1 MHEPRNP
8 WRVAVPI
15 GVEFMMTNQNG
26 AARLRGRAALA
37 GTLLALS
44 AAPALAGSAA
54 GSNKVQGEGIAS
66 FYGGRHHGGP
76 TASGERFNMHAMTA
90 AHRTAPL
97 GSRLL
102 VTNLRN
108 GKSVVVRIND
118 RGPFIKG
125 RIIDLSRGAADVLGF
140 TGAGLT
146 RVAVTAADGRAK
158 PFEVASLDIDE
169 TGSTAKPAETRLD
182 AEAGE
187 KPVLTD
193 AERLMIDRT
202 RPTDR

>member
-1 MHEPRNP
+1 MKLITDAAPR
-8 WRVAVPI
+8 
-15 GVEFMMTNQNG
+15 G
-26 AARLRGRAALA
+26 AAPRRVLLAA
-37 GTLLALS
+37 GLLAL
-44 AAPALAGSAA
+44 AATPAFAGSA
-54 GSNKVQGEGIAS
+54 KVQGQGIAS
-66 FYGGRHHGGP
+66 FYGGEHHGGP

-97 GSRLL
+97 GTHLK

-146 RVAVTAADGRAK
+146 RVAIETAETGAK
-158 PFEVASLDIDE
+158 PGPVAGSLKVASLEPE
-169 TGSTAKPAETRLD
+169 TTGTSATSETPS
-182 AEAGE
+182 AEAA
-187 KPVLTD
+187 KPVLSE
-193 AERLMIDRT
+193 AERAMIDRT
-202 RPTDR
+202 ASSDR

>member
-1 MHEPRNP
+1 MKT
-8 WRVAVPI
+8 I
-15 GVEFMMTNQNG
+15 IDG

-37 GTLLALS
+37 GALLALS
-44 AAPALAGSAA
+44 AAPALAGSA
-54 GSNKVQGEGIAS
+54 KVQGEGIAS

-97 GSRLL
+97 GSHLK

-118 RGPFIKG
+118 RGPFVRG
-125 RIIDLSRGAADVLGF
+125 RIIDLSRGAAEVLGF

-146 RVAVTAADGRAK
+146 RVSVASAEAREK
-158 PFEVASLDIDE
+158 SFEVASLETDE
-169 TGSTAKPAETRLD
+169 TGSTPKRSGTRRS
-182 AEAGE
+182 AEAGD
-187 KPVLTD
+187 KPVLSD

-202 RPTDR
+202 RPTNR